1 MTTVLT
7 KEAVISPCEKYRY
20 FLSRNVGGSTKS
32 LVFIMLNPSTADAV
46 DDDPTIRRC
55 IGFCKSLGYGKL
67 SVVNLFAFRA
77 TDPSELLA
85 AHDPVGNENA
95 KFIKDT
101 VEKADLTICAW
112 GTKGSINNQD
122 KVVLEL
128 LKHSRLHALKI
139 SKRGYPC
146 HPLYLKSD
154 LKPFVFN

>member
-1 MTTVLT
+1 MVDVFI
-7 KEAVISPCEKYRY
+7 KDAVISPRGRYRY
-20 FLSRNVGGSTKS
+20 LLTRYISNSPKQ
-32 LVFIMLNPSTADAV
+32 LVF
-46 DDDPTIRRC
+46 
-55 IGFCKSLGYGKL
+55 GYGKV

-77 TDPSELLA
+77 TDPSELLT
-85 AHDPVGNENA
+85 AHDPIGAENA
-95 KFIKDT
+95 KYIKDT

>member
-1 MTTVLT
+1 MVDVFI
-7 KEAVISPCEKYRY
+7 KDAVISPRGRYRY
-20 FLSRNVGGSTKS
+20 LLTRYISNSPKQ

-55 IGFCKSLGYGKL
+55 IGFCKSFGYGKV

-77 TDPSELLA
+77 TDPSELLT
-85 AHDPVGNENA
+85 AHDPIGAENA
-95 KFIKDT
+95 KYIKDT